1 MSALGRL
8 VNTYNSCL
16 NKSPMLT
23 NSVTGFV
30 IAALGDIAVQ
40 KYLAD
45 EENKQKTASSSSSRS
60 SSSGSSSS
68 TSSSSSSSSSNSNSK
83 KNLDS
88 KSVSVGAAPGTKV
101 SKHWWQAGRTLEMG
115 IIRAAVVAPFV
126 FSWYPFLART
136 VPGRAVHRV
145 LGRVCLDQALGSP
158 MVVMM
163 VFTAS
168 AILQGAGPA
177 AALQRIREK
186 GLTTWIAGLQYWPFV
201 HTINFGF
208 IPSHHQPLFAHVC
221 SLYWNAVLSYYA
233 NVKIE

>member
-1 MSALGRL
+1 MS
-8 VNTYNSCL
+8 
-16 NKSPMLT
+16 K
-23 NSVTGFV
+23 
-30 IAALGDIAVQ
+30 
-40 KYLAD
+40 
-45 EENKQKTASSSSSRS
+45 
-60 SSSGSSSS
+60 GSNHG
-68 TSSSSSSSSSNSNSK
+68 TE
-83 KNLDS
+83 
-88 KSVSVGAAPGTKV
+88 VG
-101 SKHWWQAGRTLEMG
+101 KHWWQAGRTLEMG

-126 FSWYPFLART
+126 FYWYPFLART
-136 VPGRAVHRV
+136 IPGRAIHRV

-177 AALQRIREK
+177 AAFQRIREK

-233 NVKIE
+233 NVKME